1 MSFGEHLRQ
10 AREQRR
16 IPLRTVSERTN
27 ISLHMLEALE
37 REEFDK
43 LPGGIFTRSFVRA
56 YANEV
61 GLDPDET
68 VELFL
73 RQFSPGAGP
82 ESAAAGHPQ
91 EHARA
96 IAAEAGAVQRERVSL
111 QVVAAVVAGLVVFVL
126 VTYGALRLVMMGRPS
141 SQPTARPAPDTPTE
155 TLPRHAENAARPRDG
170 ITVQRTLTT
179 DNAEVLTIDIHP
191 QAPCWV
197 RLTVDGRVEYAKL
210 MEPGERITRQARQ
223 GFVIQA
229 GDAAAF
235 RYTVNQVPGRSLGS
249 SGQVVT
255 ARIDRSNLDQ
265 FVTPQ

>member
-10 AREQRR
+10 ARERR
-16 IPLRTVSERTN
+16 QIPLRTISERTN
-27 ISLHMLEALE
+27 VSLRLLEALE

-61 GLDPDET
+61 GLDPDDT

-73 RQFSPGAGP
+73 RQFSVGRGP
-82 ESAAAGHPQ
+82 EGAAAGHPQ
-91 EHARA
+91 DHARA

-126 VTYGALRLVMMGRPS
+126 VTYGALRLVTAGRPS
-141 SQPTARPAPDTPTE
+141 SQPTARPAPETSTE
-155 TLPRHAENAARPRDG
+155 TLQRHVDNLARPPDG
-170 ITVQRTLTT
+170 ITVQRTIST

-197 RLTVDGRVEYAKL
+197 RLTVDGRVEFAKL
-210 MEPGERITRQARQ
+210 MEPGERITRQARE

-235 RYTVNQVPGRSLGS
+235 RYTVNHVPGKSLGS

-265 FVTPQ
+265 FVTRQ